1 MARCLRAA
9 MAFALLLTGF
19 GGLSVFA
26 QTTTGRITGTVG
38 DVSGA
43 MIPGVEVVIRNPAT
57 GLTRTILTNETGTYM
72 AAALPPAPGYEVE
85 ASLPG
90 FRREVRSGITLA
102 MEAVI
107 RIDFILEVG
116 AVTEVIEVT
125 AEAPLVESDTAVLGQ
140 VMGGK
145 TISELPLN
153 QRHFM
158 SLTHLTTGVL
168 PDVQGG
174 ARQSPSFYANGV
186 DRRNNDFLLDGVD
199 NNDTGNTQLVIIPS
213 IDAIQEF
220 KLSTSTYGAELGRAS
235 GGVLNIQTKSGSNE
249 FHLVLFEFLRNDKL
263 DARNFF
269 ASEKQPYKRNQF
281 GAVVSGPIMKDK
293 MFFMFNYE
301 GNRVRNTETALRV
314 VPTALERAGDF
325 SKSSFKSG
333 FSAIMDPLTGL
344 PFPGNIIPAD
354 RIDSISNGVASFY
367 PLPNRPGQQQ
377 NYEANSTRITDFD
390 LYNGKWDWRVSDRQN
405 IFFRGTWQDVFEI
418 QTNFDRG
425 ALPMGGSTFF
435 QPIGRNFAL
444 SDTYVFSP
452 TVVNEARIGFNRLIG
467 GIYDET
473 YGTDHAKA
481 LGVTGVQ
488 SAFVPD
494 ERRFGWPR
502 MTVSGYAPVGSPS
515 FSAQL
520 RFDNVWHMSDM
531 LSVTRGNHQLKIGG
545 EARTFMINIFIDSS
559 PNGNFRFDGR
569 YTGHSFGDVLMGFP
583 NRSSRKV
590 GDPYTHSRSRAYGLF
605 IQDDWKVTPNLTL
618 NLGVRWEAQTRAIN
632 VLKDEGRGMAVFHI
646 PTKQI
651 VIGGEDGPR
660 QFKDPVTGEPNAI
673 TIEGGAQFGYPEGLY
688 NNDLNNFVPRF
699 GFAWSPEAL
708 DLVVRGG
715 YGIFTEPEIAAETH
729 GNRDGSYPWVL
740 PQTFNGSRNS
750 PPTLSLADPI
760 NTVFPVALG
769 SGSITSRASDVN
781 QRDGYV
787 QQWQLSLQRPLGGS
801 MVMEVAYVGSKGTKL
816 DNTTPNRNQARLGPG
831 SISSRRPIPEFGN
844 ISYNERSGL
853 STYHSLQTKL
863 ERRFA
868 SGLAFVSA
876 WTWSHAIGCCNRDR
890 DTRDPDNLHLEKAQ
904 TSFDIRHRM
913 VNSFSYELP
922 WGAGKPFLS
931 NLSGAANALLGGWQ
945 VAGIAT
951 FTTGQ
956 SFTPGWG
963 EDVANVGQS
972 TTRPNRICD
981 GVLPRG
987 ERSADRWFDTSC
999 FTRPADGTN
1008 GDSGYNV
1015 LKAPGQVNWDLTVTK
1030 NTLIGERQRV
1040 EFRVEFFNAFNQA
1053 HFFVP
1058 NSRVNSSAFGRST
1071 QTHPAR
1077 QIQFGLKYYY

>member
-1 MARCLRAA
+1 MMYRCLRAVA
-9 MAFALLLTGF
+9 AFALLAGM
-19 GGLSVFA
+19 GGLPVFG

-38 DVSGA
+38 DVTGA

-57 GLTRTILTNETGTYM
+57 GLTRTVITNETGTYIV
-72 AAALPPAPGYEVE
+72 AALPPAAGYEVE

-90 FRREVRSGITLA
+90 FRREVRSGLTLA
-102 MEAVI
+102 VEAVI
-107 RIDFILEVG
+107 RVDFVMQVG
-116 AVTEVIEVT
+116 QVTEVVEVT
-125 AEAPLVESDTAVLGQ
+125 AEAPLLESDTAVLGQ
-140 VMGGK
+140 VIGGK
-145 TISELPLN
+145 AISDIPLN

-174 ARQSPSFYANGV
+174 SRQSPSFYANGV
-186 DRRNNDFLLDGVD
+186 SRSKNDFLLDGVD
-199 NNDTGNTQLVIIPS
+199 NNDTGNAQLVIIPS

-235 GGVLNIQTKSGSNE
+235 GGVLNVQTKSGTND
-249 FHLVLFEFLRNDKL
+249 FHLVLFEFVRNDRF

-269 ASEKQPYKRNQF
+269 ASGKKPFKRNQF
-281 GAVVSGPIMKDK
+281 GTVVSGPIIKDK

-301 GNRVRNTETALRV
+301 GNRIRSTETALRV
-314 VPTALERAGDF
+314 VPTAAERAGDF
-325 SKSSFKSG
+325 SQSSFRRG
-333 FSAIMDPLTGL
+333 FDALTDPLTGL

-354 RIDSISNGVASFY
+354 RIDSISNAVAGFY
-367 PLPNRPGQQQ
+367 PMPNRAGSQ
-377 NYEANSTRITDFD
+377 NYEASSVRRTDFD
-390 LYNGKWDWRVSDRQN
+390 LYTYKWDYRFSDN
-405 IFFRGTWQDVFEI
+405 HSIFHRGTWQDTFEI

-425 ALPMGGSTFF
+425 ALPGGGNTFF

-444 SDTYVFSP
+444 SDTYVFGP

-467 GIYDET
+467 GIYAEL

-488 SAFVPD
+488 SSFRPD
-494 ERRFGWPR
+494 DRRFGWPR
-502 MTVSGYAPVGSPS
+502 MQVTGYAPVGGVS

-520 RFDNVWHMSDM
+520 RFDNTWHMADM
-531 LSVTRGNHQLKIGG
+531 LSITRGNHQLKIGG
-545 EARTFMINIFIDSS
+545 EARTYMLNIFIDSS

-569 YTGHSFGDVLMGFP
+569 FTGHSFGDVLMGFP
-583 NRSSRKV
+583 NRSQRVV
-590 GDPYTHSRSRAYGLF
+590 GDPYTQNRSRSYAGF

-618 NLGVRWEAQTRAIN
+618 NLGMRWEMQTRAIN

-646 PTKQI
+646 PTRQI
-651 VIGGEDGPR
+651 VIGGEEGPR
-660 QFKDPVTGEPNAI
+660 QFRDPVTGEPNAI
-673 TIEGGAQFGYPEGLY
+673 TIEGGAQFGIPDGLY
-688 NNDLNNFVPRF
+688 KNDLNNFAPRI

-708 DLVVRGG
+708 NLVLRGG
-715 YGIFTEPEIAAETH
+715 YGIFTEPEIAAENH
-729 GNRDGSYPWVL
+729 SNRDRAYPWNL
-740 PQTFNGSRNS
+740 PQTFNA
-750 PPTLSLADPI
+750 PPGAPVLSLRDPV
-760 NTVFPVALG
+760 NTAFPAALAR
-769 SGSITSRASDVN
+769 GSITSRAADVD
-781 QRDGYV
+781 QADGYL
-787 QQWQLSLQRPLGGS
+787 QQWQLSIQRPLGGN
-801 MVMEVAYVGSKGTKL
+801 MVFEVAYVGTKGTKL
-816 DNTTPNRNQARLGPG
+816 DGRGRNVNQARLGSG

-844 ISYNERSGL
+844 ITQTERVGL

-863 ERRFA
+863 ERRFS

-890 DTRDPDNLHLEKAQ
+890 DTRDPDNAHLEKAQ
-904 TSFDIRHRM
+904 QSFDIRHRQ

-922 WGAGKPFLS
+922 WGAGRPFLS

-951 FTTGQ
+951 FSTGQ

-963 EDVANVGQS
+963 GDIANVGQS

-987 ERSADRWFDTSC
+987 QRSADRWFDTSC

-1008 GDSGYNV
+1008 GNSGWNV
-1015 LKAPGQVNWDLTVTK
+1015 LKAPGFVNWDLTLTK
-1030 NTLIGERQRV
+1030 NTLIGDNHRV
-1040 EFRVEFFNAFNQA
+1040 EFRAEFFNAFNQA

-1071 QTHPAR
+1071 QTHQAR
-1077 QIQFGLKYYY
+1077 QIQFGIKYYY